1 MMPNDS
7 KGLNP
12 SEDDLLSKA
21 RMGDLEAFSG
31 IVRLH
36 QQWVRAYFRSRLS
49 DWSVADD
56 LSQDVFIAAH
66 RKIRQ
71 FRGNSNLQTWL
82 GGIAHNHLRNFIRK
96 HRELA
101 LGGSEELQPLL
112 DQQQLEQSGSS
123 ETSDQLEAL
132 RSCVT
137 KLPEN
142 SRSLIDQRY
151 TQGLN
156 LRDIAKESGRGY
168 SALTMQFHRV
178 REALAECIQLE
189 LQRSES

>member
-1 MMPNDS
+1 MPRD
-7 KGLNP
+7 LHEFEE
-12 SEDDLLSKA
+12 SELISNA
-21 RMGDLEAFSG
+21 QTGDLEAFSR

-36 QQWVRAYFRSRLS
+36 QQWIRAYFRSRLN

-71 FRGNSNLQTWL
+71 FRGESKLQTWL

-96 HRELA
+96 HRELT

-112 DQQQLEQSGSS
+112 DQQQLQESTGP
-123 ETSDQLEAL
+123 ETSDKLEAL
-132 RSCVT
+132 RSCVA
-137 KLPEN
+137 KLPKN
-142 SRSLIDQRY
+142 SRSLINQRY
-151 TQGLN
+151 TQGLK

>member
-1 MMPNDS
+1 MPNDPDML
-7 KGLNP
+7 KP
-12 SEDDLLSKA
+12 SEEELVAKA
-21 RMGDLEAFSG
+21 RKGDLEAFSG

-56 LSQDVFIAAH
+56 LSQDVFISAH
-66 RKIRQ
+66 RKISQ
-71 FRGNSNLQTWL
+71 FSGESSLQTWL

-112 DQQQLEQSGSS
+112 DQQQLEQSANPD
-123 ETSDQLEAL
+123 TSDQLEVL
-132 RSCVT
+132 RSCVA

-142 SRSLIDQRY
+142 SRSLINQRY

>member
-1 MMPNDS
+1 MPDDFQPL
-7 KGLNP
+7 KP
-12 SEDDLLSKA
+12 DEDELVTKA
-21 RMGDLEAFSG
+21 RKGDLEAFSG

-36 QQWVRAYFRSRLS
+36 QQWIRAYFRSRLS

-71 FRGNSNLQTWL
+71 FRGESTLQTWL

-96 HRELA
+96 NRELA

-112 DQQQLEQSGSS
+112 DQQQLEQSANP
-123 ETSDQLEAL
+123 EISDQLEAL
-132 RSCVT
+132 RSCVA

-142 SRSLIDQRY
+142 SRSLINQRY